1 MWIKFPIR
9 GQFVDEIEKAI
20 SNNKANLATGLP
32 IKVKLNPGGFDATV
46 RVKISQEHPHEFW
59 ADWNQKNASWFPA
72 RIKNAAWALQR
83 QGVFGEFEI
92 THNNGNLAIK

>member
-32 IKVKLNPGGFDATV
+32 IKVKLKPGGFDDTV
-46 RVKISQEHPHEFW
+46 RIQISHKPPDAFW
-59 ADWNQKNASWFPA
+59 ADWNPENASWFPA
-72 RIKNAAWALQR
+72 RIRNAAWALKR

-92 THNNGNLAIK
+92 SHNNGNLAIK